1 VLHVIFGGD
10 YGYES
15 RYGNTGLHPYC
26 AWNGELPGT
35 LPMLAGVGEA
45 PVGLLDCHSSALP
58 TDYANDF
65 LVCVW
70 GTNEVVR
77 VRTRLRGAS
86 LAGRVEPL
94 ISGDVSFRPTGIVAV
109 ADGTCYIA
117 DWADRQYPVH
127 GKGRIW
133 RLTVQPGVPVLR
145 PRLPQATAAIDPSEA
160 QLTRLRNA
168 DTPGSF
174 DELAQ
179 AAAGPDPFVASAAAT
194 SLGRP
199 VFRDRVV
206 GLLSE
211 EHAPRRMAGLIAL
224 AKANAD
230 LDAPTLRRLLHD
242 DEPQVRRLA
251 MIRIGETRR
260 HELADDVRRS
270 VALQAESADL
280 FETLLATLQ
289 LLSSPS
295 AASGPASNNLL
306 GFNVDQ
312 QWIRSLLADDR
323 QSPASK
329 AMAVRYL
336 TDVDRPETVQQLLSL
351 AQSGDPTLAFEAV
364 QTLAGAAD
372 KTVAPAL
379 VALAGQSRQTTSLR
393 CDAIMAVAASN
404 AQPTN
409 ALLPFV
415 SDSNAHVAITAIRA
429 LTPKVDHESVR
440 QAFQSALSAIA
451 TAPGAAERLDQIRF
465 ALKLNVTDRPRT
477 NEQWKTA
484 LAARGDP
491 EAGRR
496 VFFDARVGCSKC
508 HSIDGRGGRIGPNLS
523 NIAAAKTCDQIL
535 SSILNPSE
543 EKSPDYQGY
552 LVRMN
557 DGRVYRGTQFHIRGE
572 SAELLLE
579 SGQLL
584 RFALRDTDE
593 YRALDESLMPEQLEE
608 TMSVSELRDL
618 LDYLGTLR
626 PPSATR
632 P

>member
-1 VLHVIFGGD
+1 
-10 YGYES
+10 
-15 RYGNTGLHPYC
+15 
-26 AWNGELPGT
+26 
-35 LPMLAGVGEA
+35 
-45 PVGLLDCHSSALP
+45 LDCHSSSLP
-58 TDYANDF
+58 TDYANDL

-77 VRTRLRGAS
+77 VRTRPRGAS
-86 LAGRVEPL
+86 LAGRVEPF
-94 ISGDVSFRPTGIVAV
+94 IRGDASFRPTGIVAA

-145 PRLPQATAAIDPSEA
+145 PSLPQATAAIDPSEA
-160 QLTRLRNA
+160 QLTRLRTA
-168 DTPGSF
+168 DTPSSF

-206 GLLSE
+206 GLLRE
-211 EHAPRRMAGLIAL
+211 KHAPRRMAGLIAL

-242 DEPQVRRLA
+242 DEAQVRRLA
-251 MIRIGETRR
+251 MIRIGETHRQ
-260 HELADDVRRS
+260 ELADDVMRS

-280 FETLLATLQ
+280 FETLLATLH
-289 LLSSPS
+289 LLGGPVPGSEF
-295 AASGPASNNLL
+295 ASTTLL
-306 GFNVDQ
+306 GFKVDD

-323 QSPASK
+323 LTAAAK

-336 TDVDRPETVQQLLSL
+336 TNVDHPESMQLLLRL
-351 AQSGDPTLAFEAV
+351 AQSGDLVLASEAV
-364 QTLAGAAD
+364 HSLAGATD
-372 KTVAPAL
+372 KWVSPTL
-379 VALAGQSRQTTSLR
+379 VAIAGDLQRSTSLR
-393 CDAIMAVAASN
+393 CDAIMALAVAEARN
-404 AQPTN
+404 LE

-415 SDSNAHVAITAIRA
+415 SDPNAHVSLTAVRA
-429 LTPKVDHESVR
+429 LTAKAEQESVR
-440 QAFQSALSAIA
+440 QAFRGVLREPA
-451 TAPGAAERLDQIRF
+451 TGSDAADRLDQLRF
-465 ALKLNVTDRPRT
+465 ALKLDVTERPRT
-477 NEQWKTA
+477 DDEWKTA
-484 LAARGDP
+484 LLARGNP
-491 EAGRR
+491 IAGRR
-496 VFFDARVGCSKC
+496 VFVDQRVGCAKC
-508 HSIDGRGGRIGPNLS
+508 HSIAGRGGRIGPNLS
-523 NIAAAKTCDQIL
+523 NIAAAKTRDQIL
-535 SSILNPSE
+535 SSILNPSQ

-552 LVRMN
+552 IVRMN
-557 DGRVYRGTQFHIRGE
+557 DGRIYRGTQFHFRGE

-579 SGQLL
+579 SGQQV

-593 YRALDESLMPEQLEE
+593 YGALDESLMPERLEE